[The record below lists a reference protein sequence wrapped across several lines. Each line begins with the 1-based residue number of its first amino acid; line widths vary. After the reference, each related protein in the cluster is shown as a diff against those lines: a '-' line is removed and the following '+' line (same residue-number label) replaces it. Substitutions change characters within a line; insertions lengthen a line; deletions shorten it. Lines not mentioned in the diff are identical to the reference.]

1 MSDEDNTRTVVSL
14 LGPDTGAPA
23 LAVPDTGA
31 HLALYGFR
39 DGRLF
44 EVVSAA
50 DEDEYGARMIALGKS
65 HRRGALARWLR
76 RS

>member
-1 MSDEDNTRTVVSL
+1 MADDDDTRTVVSL
-14 LGPDTGAPA
+14 LGPEPGPGA

-65 HRRGALARWLR
+65 HRRGTLARLFR
-76 RS
+76 RL

>member
-14 LGPDTGAPA
+14 LGADPGAG

-50 DEDEYGARMIALGKS
+50 TEDEYGARMIALGKS
-65 HRRGALARWLR
+65 HRRGAFARLFR
-76 RS
+76 RP